1 MKRTHAPGSLF
12 ADLKTKV
19 KYLKV
24 PYLTD
29 SSLRY
34 LKDDPSTFEPT

>member
-24 PYLTD
+24 PYL
-29 SSLRY
+29 
-34 LKDDPSTFEPT
+34 KDDPSTFEPT